1 MPRYKNITVDE
12 VREVF
17 DYDEETGEL
26 IWKIKPCKKV
36 NIGDVAGSVNNRGY
50 KLIGYKGKLYRAHR
64 LIWAY
69 VHGSFPPE
77 QIDHI
82 DGNPS
87 NNRISNLR
95 AVSSQENLK
104 NQKLPKNNT
113 SGITGVVWKKNASK
127 WQARIKINWK
137 QIYLGIFNDFFEACC
152 ARKSAESKYD
162 FHPNHGRRA

>member
-1 MPRYKNITVDE
+1 MLKYKNITVDE
-12 VREVF
+12 VREAF
-17 DYDEETGEL
+17 DYDEETGDM
-26 IWKIKPCKKV
+26 IWKIRASSRA
-36 NIGDVAGSVNNRGY
+36 NIGDAAGYVNRRGY
-50 KLIGYKGKLYRAHR
+50 KYIGYKGKLYRAHR
-64 LIWAY
+64 LIWLY

-95 AVSSQENLK
+95 AVSRKENAK

-127 WQARIKINWK
+127 WHARIKINWK
-137 QIYLGIFNDFFEACC
+137 QIHLGTFNDFFEACC
-152 ARKSAESKYD
+152 GRKSAEIKYD